1 MPHTFSPELVI
12 RQRVSALG
20 RELAGARSGDV
31 HAVHQARVATRRLRE
46 ALPLVASGGKARRL
60 ARGVRRLTRALG
72 PVRELD
78 VVLQM
83 LEGLAT
89 SGRVSRDAAAV
100 LTQLIADE
108 RESLHAKAVR
118 RIDGCDLERMRHRA
132 VAAAKRGLQVVP
144 GRGAKTSAK
153 SVAAWQRAARRAER
167 LREATD
173 SAAGI
178 YLPDRLHKVRI
189 AVKKLR
195 YTLEITHQIS
205 GARAGRAAG
214 GARSTRS
221 VRGQIAA
228 LKRAQDLLGQMHD
241 LEMLIARARAAQS
254 APAAPNLKL
263 SGELDDLVRGLETE
277 CRQLH
282 GHYMASRAQLLDV
295 CDRVAA
301 AAERVSQRTSAA

>member
-1 MPHTFSPELVI
+1 MAHTFSPELVI

-20 RELAGARSGDV
+20 RELAGARNGDV
-31 HAVHQARVATRRLRE
+31 RAIHQARVATRRLRE
-46 ALPLVASGGKARRL
+46 ALPLLASGGKARKLSRG
-60 ARGVRRLTRALG
+60 ARQLTRALG

-83 LEGLAT
+83 LAELGT
-89 SGRVSRDAAAV
+89 SGDVSRDAAAV

-108 RESLHAKAVR
+108 RAALHAKAVR
-118 RIDGCDLERMRHRA
+118 RIDRCNFDRMRDRA
-132 VAAAKRGLQVVP
+132 VAAVKH
-144 GRGAKTSAK
+144 GRETGPARTAKTSAR
-153 SVAAWQRAARRAER
+153 SVAIWQRAARRADR
-167 LREATD
+167 LQEAID

-195 YTLEITHQIS
+195 YTLEITRQIS
-205 GARAGRAAG
+205 AARTGRAAG

-221 VRGQIAA
+221 VRGQLAT
-228 LKRAQDLLGQMHD
+228 LKRAQDLLGRMHD

-254 APAAPNLKL
+254 GPAAPNLRL
-263 SGELDDLVRGLETE
+263 SGDLDGLVRRLETE

-282 GHYMASRAQLLDV
+282 ARYMASRPQLIDV
-295 CDRVAA
+295 CSRVSA
-301 AAERVSQRTSAA
+301 AAERVSQRASAA